1 MKFRDAA
8 LTPAMGFTENG
19 MPTHLTSGHPLL
31 DLYAAI
37 GSSRGKNLSAQF
49 DAAYQYDRVRTL
61 KILLW
66 ARDVRGGAGERQTV
80 RSLLQHLEATH
91 PDDAE
96 QLVPLLPIFG
106 RWDDLLVFKTGR
118 LRDAAFAVIASGL
131 ADPTTSGLAAKWMPR
146 KGTTALAL
154 EQYLGLAPT
163 AHHFRYTEGKAYP
176 GKLYRRMLAEL
187 TNAVEQQ
194 MCAREWDK
202 IVFEHVPSLA
212 AARYQKAFGKR
223 CAERYQAYKSSLA
236 RGETKINASAVYP
249 YDVIKSIKHGD
260 RDVAKA
266 QWEALPNYLG
276 DEQVLALVDVSG
288 SMTGTVNSGEY
299 ALGHPIG
306 ALTRIDVATSL
317 GLYVADKA
325 RGPFK
330 DCFLTFSGSPKLEVL
345 TGDILS
351 KYDQMCR
358 SHWTMNTNLHGAFME
373 VLRVGRLHK
382 VADADMPKILLIL
395 SDMEFD
401 TCVTNA
407 NETAMAMARRMYE
420 EAGYTLPRTVF
431 WNLAARPGNSPV
443 QAHETGTALVS
454 GFSPA
459 IMQSILKADDFS
471 PLAVMEQTIGSP
483 RYDVIDRDRPASHP
497 LGLSPYEGEEWLP
510 DYKFE
515 F

>member
-19 MPTHLTSGHPLL
+19 MPTNLTSGHPLL
-31 DLYAAI
+31 DLFAAI
-37 GSSRGKNLSAQF
+37 GSSRGKNLCAQF
-49 DAAYQYDRVRTL
+49 DAAYAYDRVRTL

-80 RSLLQHLEATH
+80 RNLLQHLEATH
-91 PDDAE
+91 PADAE
-96 QLVPLLPIFG
+96 QLVPLLPFFG
-106 RWDDLLVFKTGR
+106 RWDDLLVFKTSR
-118 LRDAAFAVIASGL
+118 LRDAAFAVISVGL
-131 ADPTTSGLAAKWMPR
+131 SDPATSGLVAKWMPR
-146 KGTTALAL
+146 KGTVALAL
-154 EQYLGLAPT
+154 EQALGLAPQ
-163 AHHFRYTEGKAYP
+163 ASRFRYTEGKAYP

-212 AARYQKAFGKR
+212 AARYQKAFTKR
-223 CAERYQAYKSSLA
+223 CTERYQAYKGSLA
-236 RGETKINASAVYP
+236 KGEAKINAAAVYP
-249 YDVIKSIKHGD
+249 YDVIKSINHGD

-266 QWEALPNYLG
+266 QWEALPNFLG

-288 SMTGTVNSGEY
+288 SMTAPVNGGDVRTGY
-299 ALGHPIG
+299 QQRGH
-306 ALTRIDVATSL
+306 LTRLDVSTSL

-351 KYDQMCR
+351 KYDQMLR

-373 VLRVGRLHK
+373 ILRVGRLHK

-401 TCVTNA
+401 SCVSNA
-407 NETAMAMARRMYE
+407 NETAMAMARRMYA

-431 WNLAARPGNSPV
+431 WNLAARAGNSPV
-443 QAHETGTALVS
+443 QHHEAGTALVS

-459 IMQSILKADDFS
+459 IMQSILKAEDFS
-471 PLAVMEQTIGSP
+471 PLAVMDQTIGSR
-483 RYDVIDRDRPASHP
+483 RYDVIDQRPVMEHYDPEA
-497 LGLSPYEGEEWLP
+497 WLA

-515 F
+515 I